1 MSACLAKKRVAER
14 TIEPTRVKFACGKVK
29 AEIEELV
36 SAGVLRR
43 IGNQVVYLDEVIGED
58 LDDAV
63 VYLKNK
69 KNSGTLTILR
79 VKLKEAIV

>member
-1 MSACLAKKRVAER
+1 ML
-14 TIEPTRVKFACGKVK
+14 IEDKNLEVK
-29 AEIEELV
+29 AEVEELV

-69 KNSGTLTILR
+69 KNSGILTILR
-79 VKLKEAIV
+79 AKLKEAVV